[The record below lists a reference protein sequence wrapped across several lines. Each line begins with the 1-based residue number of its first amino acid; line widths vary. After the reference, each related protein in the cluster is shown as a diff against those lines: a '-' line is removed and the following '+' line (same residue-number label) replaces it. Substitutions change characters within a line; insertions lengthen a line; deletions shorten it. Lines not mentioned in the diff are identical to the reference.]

1 MLMSLAET
9 AFFRLEYPCYGRL
22 MYKAITIFMA
32 LGLSLNFPVYAQPE
46 TRESVSVAGITFPG
60 TITDE
65 QWGVFTGSVAAHADP
80 AIALKMM
87 IRGEAGSEESMIQAL
102 RRGRLQLAAPSLAGA
117 TSMVPELAVLQLPFL
132 FDSPEQ
138 MDWIYE
144 EVLPKEFKALF
155 ADRGL
160 VFLHWIDSGW
170 LGFYGPKSFANPA
183 DVAGIRLRTAPTDAA
198 RLTAELLKADVI
210 YVPYPEIIPALQ
222 TGLIDGGM
230 TSDYGF
236 VTGGMAAEIEVFTL
250 TRHSYDTGM
259 MLANA
264 AWYGGLSET
273 NKSLFLTAYG
283 DTTVFRAKS
292 RAYTAEV
299 LKKLPQT
306 TGTKVVELSRAQ
318 RDRWVKVTRP
328 THKTL
333 LDRLG
338 TQAQALYTVIED
350 AKVRFDYDASQNNA
364 VETDR

>member
-1 MLMSLAET
+1 
-9 AFFRLEYPCYGRL
+9 
-22 MYKAITIFMA
+22 MYKAIMIFIA
-32 LGLSLNFPVYAQPE
+32 AGVFLTAQADAQSDTP
-46 TRESVSVAGITFPG
+46 ESVSVAGITFPG
-60 TITDE
+60 TISDE
-65 QWGVFTGSVAAHADP
+65 QWDVFTGNVATQADP
-80 AIALKMM
+80 PIALKMM

-144 EVLPKEFKALF
+144 EILPKEFRTLF

-170 LGFYGPKSFANPA
+170 LGFYGPRSFADPA
-183 DVAGIRLRTAPTDAA
+183 DVAGVRLRVAPTDAA

-222 TGLIDGGM
+222 TGLIDGGI

-236 VTGGMAAEIEVFTL
+236 VTGGMAPEVNVFTL

-264 AWYGGLSET
+264 AWYDGLSQA
-273 NKSLFLTAYG
+273 NQALFRIAYG
-283 DTTVFRAKS
+283 DSKVFRGKS
-292 RAYTAEV
+292 RGYTAQV
-299 LKKLPQT
+299 LEDLPQAA
-306 TGTKVVELSRAQ
+306 GTQVIELTAAQ
-318 RDRWVKVTRP
+318 RDHWVKVTRP
-328 THKTL
+328 SHKTL

-338 TQAQALYTVIED
+338 TQAHALYTVIED
-350 AKVRFDYDASQNNA
+350 AKVRFDYDAASNDDA
-364 VETDR
+364 RTDK

>member
-1 MLMSLAET
+1 
-9 AFFRLEYPCYGRL
+9 
-22 MYKAITIFMA
+22 MYKAIMIFIA
-32 LGLSLNFPVYAQPE
+32 SGLVLNSPVYAQPE
-46 TRESVSVAGITFPG
+46 TTESVSVAGITFPG

-65 QWGVFTGSVAAHADP
+65 QWDVFTGNVAAQADP
-80 AIALKMM
+80 PIALKMM

-144 EVLPKEFKALF
+144 EVLPQEFRALF

-198 RLTAELLKADVI
+198 RLTAQLLNADVI

-236 VTGGMAAEIEVFTL
+236 VTGGMASEVKVFTL

-264 AWYGGLSET
+264 EWYDGLSET
-273 NKSLFLTAYG
+273 NKALFLQAYG
-283 DTTVFRAKS
+283 DTKVFRAKS
-292 RAYTAEV
+292 RGYTAQV
-299 LKKLPQT
+299 LKNLPQT
-306 TGTKVVELSRAQ
+306 AGTQVIELTAAQ

-328 THKTL
+328 THKNL

-350 AKVRFDYDASQNNA
+350 AKVRFDYDAAPNN
-364 VETDR
+364 EIRTDR